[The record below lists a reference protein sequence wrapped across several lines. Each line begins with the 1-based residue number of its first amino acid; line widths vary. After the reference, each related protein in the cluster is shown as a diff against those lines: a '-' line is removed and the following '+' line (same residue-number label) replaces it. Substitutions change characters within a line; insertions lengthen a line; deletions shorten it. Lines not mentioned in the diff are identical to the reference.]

1 MISARA
7 LVYSYPP
14 GLLRCFLYNLP
25 ATGGHYGAPSR
36 YRPGPGAGVHR
47 HRPQDPGPLRGK
59 PPPLRGGRPRR
70 QGPGPGG
77 GGEKTSF
84 SPPPRTRRG
93 WSGWPGRASP
103 TFFWS
108 GFRRKDPRASG
119 NKPWEPPGTTS
130 GRGRRKFWGRVGT
143 SFSGG
148 RPWPRWKTSWRATT
162 PTFPWRATIP
172 GPGSGSWP
180 SWPPAKHPGLRPR
193 LLGKPGLQAPWT
205 GPGRASSACPK
216 RRRTTSGCGSACAPG
231 VPRGARPPQALV
243 EGGARLP

>member
-1 MISARA
+1 MEHLLAIALGPVQEFIATARRTRDLYAGSRLLSEAAARA
-7 LVYSYPP
+7 AKALAREV
-14 GLLRCFLYNLP
+14 
-25 ATGGHYGAPSR
+25 GA
-36 YRPGPGAGVHR
+36 
-47 HRPQDPGPLRGK
+47 
-59 PPPLRGGRPRR
+59 
-70 QGPGPGG
+70 
-77 GGEKTSF
+77 KTSF

-108 GFRRKDPRASG
+108 GFRRGRTPGASG

-180 SWPPAKHPGLRPR
+180 SWPPAKTPGTSPPSPGEARPTR
-193 LLGKPGLQAPWT
+193 APWT

-231 VPRGARPPQALV
+231 STSRGPTSSSAGGRRGTASLAPPTWRPCPSGRGS
-243 EGGARLP
+243 GGRAWRRS